1 MALHVMDEANHC
13 LGCKKPRCQQGCPI
27 HTNIPEVI
35 RLLKENKLDDAG
47 RMLFEN
53 NPLTTV
59 CSLVCNHEN
68 QCEGHCVQGIKGA
81 PVHFSVIENYI
92 SSTYASQ
99 MTKGPATPNG
109 KKAAIIGS
117 GPAGLTIAVI
127 LARYGYDVTIFE
139 SHDKI
144 GGVLRYGIPEFRLPK
159 SVLDDFEYRHLR
171 LKDIKVRPNTDV
183 GKALLLEDLFRDGYK
198 AVFIGTGVWRPNTLH
213 IKGESLG
220 NVHYAI
226 NYLQNPDVY
235 HLGRR
240 LIVIGAGN
248 AAMDVC
254 RTALRHG
261 TRHVECFSLSKKI
274 TASEYE
280 ASYAKL
286 EGVNFHFNK
295 KPVEI
300 TDKGVVF
307 RDLNEAEDGTL
318 TDIPGTEELY
328 PSDSVIVSISQGPG
342 TTITESEHDL
352 KTNERGLFVTDEL
365 GHTSM
370 PGVFASGDA
379 VKGARTVVEA
389 VAYSKKVAEAMHEYM
404 QTLPPDLPDEY
415 ANVPVAT
422 YDDGNKTCFWAPSG
436 RVTPHGVGRCRAATE
451 GSGRVSGP
459 AQAGGERAIRKG
471 NMLRIMASL
480 SPAGASRHLPRRG
493 RFFYFALFCHN
504 FETSTCYGKEKE
516 AMLHEISFCIIIC
529 CFYSLYFIRLRRRQ

>member
-1 MALHVMDEANHC
+1 MALHVMDEANLC
-13 LGCKKPRCQQGCPI
+13 LGCKNPRCQQGCPI

-35 RLLKENKLDDAG
+35 RLLKANKLNEAG

-68 QCEGHCVQGIKGA
+68 QCEGHCVRGIKGS

-99 MTKGPATPNG
+99 MTKGPAEPNG
-109 KKAAIIGS
+109 KRVAIIGS

-183 GKALLLEDLFRDGYK
+183 GKALKIDDLFRDGYK
-198 AVFIGTGVWRPNTLH
+198 AIFIGTGVWRPNTLH

-220 NVHYAI
+220 HVHFAI

-235 HLGRR
+235 HLGNRVV
-240 LIVIGAGN
+240 LIGAGN
-248 AAMDVC
+248 AAMDVA
-254 RTALRHG
+254 RTAIRHG
-261 TRHVECFSLSKKI
+261 TRHLECFSIPRKLA
-274 TASEYE
+274 ASDYE

-286 EGVNFHFNK
+286 EGVEFFYNK

-300 TDKGVVF
+300 TDEGVVF
-307 RDLNEAEDGTL
+307 RDVEEAEDGTI
-318 TDIPGTEELY
+318 TDLPGTEMLY
-328 PSDSVIVSISQGPG
+328 PADSVIVSISQGPC
-342 TTITESEHDL
+342 TTITETTEGL
-352 KTNERGLFVTDEL
+352 KVNPRGLFVTDEV
-365 GHTSM
+365 GRTSR
-370 PGVFASGDA
+370 PGIFASGDA

-404 QTLPPDLPDEY
+404 QNLPVDGPDEY
-415 ANVPVAT
+415 ANVPV
-422 YDDGNKTCFWAPSG
+422 YQSDDGN
-436 RVTPHGVGRCRAATE
+436 
-451 GSGRVSGP
+451 
-459 AQAGGERAIRKG
+459 
-471 NMLRIMASL
+471 
-480 SPAGASRHLPRRG
+480 
-493 RFFYFALFCHN
+493 
-504 FETSTCYGKEKE
+504 
-516 AMLHEISFCIIIC
+516 
-529 CFYSLYFIRLRRRQ
+529 

>member
-13 LGCKKPRCQQGCPI
+13 LGCKNPSCQKGCPI

-35 RLLKENKLDDAG
+35 RLLKANKLNEAG

-59 CSLVCNHEN
+59 CSLICNHEN
-68 QCEGHCVQGIKGA
+68 QCEGHCVRGIKGA

-99 MTKGPATPNG
+99 MTKGPAEPNG
-109 KKAAIIGS
+109 KRVAIIGS

-183 GKALLLEDLFRDGYK
+183 GKALRIDDLFRDGFK
-198 AVFIGTGVWRPNTLH
+198 AIFIGTGVWRPNTLH

-220 NVHYAI
+220 HVHFAI

-235 HLGRR
+235 HLGNDV
-240 LIVIGAGN
+240 IVIGAGN
-248 AAMDVC
+248 AAMDVA
-254 RTALRHG
+254 RTAIRHG
-261 TRHVECFSLSKKI
+261 TRHLRCFSLTKKI
-274 TASEYE
+274 AASDYE
-280 ASYAKL
+280 ASYAAL
-286 EGVNFHFNK
+286 EGVEFFYNK

-300 TDKGVVF
+300 TDRGVVF
-307 RDLNEAEDGTL
+307 RDVDEAEDGTL
-318 TDIPGTEELY
+318 TDRPGTEMLY
-328 PSDSVIVSISQGPG
+328 PAQSVIVSISQGPC
-342 TTITESEHDL
+342 TTITETTDGL
-352 KTNERGLFVTDEL
+352 KVSPRGLFVTDEV
-365 GHTSM
+365 GRTTR
-370 PGVFASGDA
+370 PGIFASGDA

-404 QTLPPDLPDEY
+404 QSLPPDLPDEY
-415 ANVPVAT
+415 ADVPVYQSDA
-422 YDDGNKTCFWAPSG
+422 GN
-436 RVTPHGVGRCRAATE
+436 
-451 GSGRVSGP
+451 
-459 AQAGGERAIRKG
+459 
-471 NMLRIMASL
+471 
-480 SPAGASRHLPRRG
+480 
-493 RFFYFALFCHN
+493 
-504 FETSTCYGKEKE
+504 
-516 AMLHEISFCIIIC
+516 
-529 CFYSLYFIRLRRRQ
+529 

>member
-1 MALHVMDEANHC
+1 MELQNLCERGRSMALHVMDEANLC
-13 LGCKKPRCQQGCPI
+13 LGCKKPRCQEGCPI

-35 RLLKENKLDDAG
+35 RLLKANKLNEAG

-68 QCEGHCVQGIKGA
+68 QCEGHCVRGIRGS

-99 MTKGPATPNG
+99 MVHGPATPNG
-109 KKAAIIGS
+109 KRAAIIGS

-139 SHDKI
+139 AHDKI

-171 LKDIKVRPNTDV
+171 LKDIKVRPNTDI
-183 GKALLLEDLFRDGYK
+183 GQALKLEDLFRDGYK
-198 AVFIGTGVWRPNTLH
+198 AIFIGTGVWKPNTLG

-235 HLGRR
+235 HLGNRVV
-240 LIVIGAGN
+240 VIGAGN
-248 AAMDVC
+248 AAMDVA
-254 RTALRHG
+254 RTAIRHG
-261 TRHVECFSLSKKI
+261 TRHVTCVSVTKKVA
-274 TASEYE
+274 ASDYE
-280 ASYAKL
+280 TSYARL
-286 EGVNFHFNK
+286 EGVEFLFNK

-300 TDKGVVF
+300 TDRGVVL
-307 RDLNEAEDGTL
+307 RDLDEGEDGTL
-318 TDIPGTEELY
+318 TDLPGTEMLY
-328 PSDSVIVSISQGPG
+328 PADSVMVSISQGPC
-342 TTITESEHDL
+342 TTLSDAEKQIRI
-352 KTNERGLFVTDEL
+352 NQRGLFVTDEV
-365 GHTSM
+365 GRTTM

-404 QTLPPDLPDEY
+404 QTLPPDPLDVY
-415 ANVPVAT
+415 ANVPVAKIEE
-422 YDDGNKTCFWAPSG
+422 GN
-436 RVTPHGVGRCRAATE
+436 
-451 GSGRVSGP
+451 
-459 AQAGGERAIRKG
+459 
-471 NMLRIMASL
+471 
-480 SPAGASRHLPRRG
+480 
-493 RFFYFALFCHN
+493 
-504 FETSTCYGKEKE
+504 
-516 AMLHEISFCIIIC
+516 
-529 CFYSLYFIRLRRRQ
+529 

>member
-13 LGCKKPRCQQGCPI
+13 LGCKNPCCQQGCPI

-35 RLLKENKLDDAG
+35 RLLKENKLNEAG

-59 CSLVCNHEN
+59 CSLICNHEN

-99 MTKGPATPNG
+99 MTHGPAEPNG
-109 KKAAIIGS
+109 KRVAIIGS

-159 SVLDDFEYRHLR
+159 TVLDDFEYRHLR

-183 GKALLLEDLFRDGYK
+183 GKALKIDDLFRDGYK
-198 AVFIGTGVWRPNTLH
+198 AIFIGTGVWRPNTLG

-220 NVHYAI
+220 HVHFAI

-235 HLGRR
+235 HLGNRVV
-240 LIVIGAGN
+240 LIGAGN
-248 AAMDVC
+248 AAMDVA
-254 RTALRHG
+254 RTAIRHG
-261 TRHVECFSLSKKI
+261 TRHLECFSLTKKI
-274 TASEYE
+274 AASHYE
-280 ASYAKL
+280 ESYAKL
-286 EGVNFHFNK
+286 EGVEFFYNK

-300 TDKGVVF
+300 TDQGVIF
-307 RDLNEAEDGTL
+307 RDVNEAEDGTL
-318 TDIPGTEELY
+318 TEIPGSEVLY
-328 PSDSVIVSISQGPG
+328 PADSVVVSISQGAC
-342 TTITESEHDL
+342 TTITETTEGL
-352 KTNERGLFVTDEL
+352 KVNARGLFVTDEV
-365 GHTSM
+365 GRTSR
-370 PGVFASGDA
+370 PGIFASGDA

-404 QTLPPDLPDEY
+404 QSLPADAPDEY
-415 ANVPVAT
+415 ADVPV
-422 YDDGNKTCFWAPSG
+422 YQSDDGN
-436 RVTPHGVGRCRAATE
+436 
-451 GSGRVSGP
+451 
-459 AQAGGERAIRKG
+459 
-471 NMLRIMASL
+471 
-480 SPAGASRHLPRRG
+480 
-493 RFFYFALFCHN
+493 
-504 FETSTCYGKEKE
+504 
-516 AMLHEISFCIIIC
+516 
-529 CFYSLYFIRLRRRQ
+529 